1 MSVQIVVLVSYLV
14 LLIGLG
20 VYMGRKV
27 KSGADFAIAGRDL
40 PGWVAALSERATDC
54 SAWMLLG
61 VPGSAYALGISS
73 AWACIGCLIGSAA
86 VWFIA
91 VERLRKDADEVDAL
105 TYIDW
110 VSKRH
115 KDNEKGI
122 RLFGSFTIAFFFIIY
137 VGAQFIGG
145 GKTLF
150 TLFKIDPTAGI
161 LITACIIAP
170 YTLYGGFGSVVY
182 TDCLQSIIMFAAM
195 VLGPIVG
202 IMYIANN
209 PGDVYATSIADA

>member
-1 MSVQIVVLVSYLV
+1 MASNLVSIVVLVSYLA

-20 VYMGRKV
+20 IYMGRKV

-61 VPGSAYALGISS
+61 VPGAAYALGISS

-86 VWFIA
+86 AWWIV
-91 VERLRKDADEVDAL
+91 VERLRKDADELEAL

-115 KDNEKGI
+115 SDNEKGI

-145 GKTLF
+145 GKTFF
-150 TLFKIDPTAGI
+150 TLFGIDPTVGI

-182 TDCLQSIIMFAAM
+182 TDCLQSIR
-195 VLGPIVG
+195 
-202 IMYIANN
+202 NCK
-209 PGDVYATSIADA
+209 